1 MTMSLGEIAELVSDG
16 MVGMYKGIFLEV
28 MTDTPEFMD
37 LWVWADSAW
46 PAHLLWSMLA
56 EM

>member
-1 MTMSLGEIAELVSDG
+1 MSLGEIAELVSDG

-37 LWVWADSAW
+37 L
-46 PAHLLWSMLA
+46 
-56 EM
+56 